1 MVGAIGDAAQ
11 YAAMCFI
18 LNGLTGRAP
27 EGQGAVDTP
36 VPVATGRG
44 GKDASQTK
52 TGGVRAEEEAGSTQ
66 GARRQGHRV

>member
-1 MVGAIGDAAQ
+1 MVGAIGDASQ

-36 VPVATGRG
+36 VPVGDRERRE
-44 GKDASQTK
+44 
-52 TGGVRAEEEAGSTQ
+52 RAEEEAGSTQ